1 LGLGSKKLFC
11 ICHLNKKIFLRKTFS
26 QPTVLIWD
34 SDGEPP
40 AGDWLTVL
48 WRNYDTKGRNDVAS
62 IQFLVE
68 DNAESLR
75 TQYLKWIYRLGETKI
90 NGKRIVDHL
99 EIRSGLS
106 YWWMTLL
113 AEKCNFAKSPQIN
126 DAIKL
131 LAFDKWAR
139 GKRFKTLALTT
150 SKAGLAKVLKFWCL
164 KTGTNFQWQHIK
176 EETGS
181 VFLPIRLY
189 QSMPHLAQACTLLV
203 RHLIQGWS
211 LRGVGLKEWRE
222 TKGKVTFISYFFNL
236 VPEALKAERF
246 ESRYWAH
253 LRDVLAREGCHTNWL
268 QLYVKS
274 AVFSAPMKAAEAI
287 RGFNKTGKGAETHIT
302 LDSFLSGGVVLRALR
317 DWFRLAL
324 VGLRLRKSLSFAI
337 NPLLDFTPLFQIDWD
352 RSMAGQTAM
361 NSVLYLNLIEEAL
374 KTLPKQRVGVY
385 LQENQAWEFAL
396 IHAWRTA
403 GHGRLIGAP
412 HSSVRFWDLRYFFD
426 PRSYK
431 STDQNT
437 LPIPDQVAVNGPAM
451 MKEYQ
456 RGRYPSAQLVEV
468 EALRY
473 LYLGKKTTA
482 KRPTRKKS
490 FGPLRVLVLGDY
502 LPSNTH
508 QMMLL
513 LEKAFES
520 LPADTTF
527 VLKPH
532 PNCPVRTEDY
542 PSLRMSVTMGSVS
555 TLFPDCN
562 VAFSSAGTSAA
573 VDAYCA
579 GVPVISARDP
589 KTLNLSPL
597 RSRKGVHFVST
608 PEELKQAFDKTS
620 KAQKSLNRKISM
632 FQCDKS
638 LRRWK
643 KIFAKSTG
651 RKRKKEHNLCAY

>member
-1 LGLGSKKLFC
+1 M
-11 ICHLNKKIFLRKTFS
+11 
-26 QPTVLIWD
+26 
-34 SDGEPP
+34 
-40 AGDWLTVL
+40 
-48 WRNYDTKGRNDVAS
+48 S
-62 IQFLVE
+62 IPRVVE
-68 DNAESLR
+68 ENAESLR
-75 TQYLKWIYRLGETKI
+75 ARYLKWIYDLGETKI

-113 AEKCNFAKSPQIN
+113 AGKCNFAKSPQID

-131 LAFDKWAR
+131 LAFDKWAK
-139 GKRFKTLALTT
+139 GKRVETLGLTT
-150 SKAGLAKVLKFWCL
+150 GKVGLAKVLKFWCH
-164 KTGTNFQWQHIK
+164 KTGTNFQWQHI
-176 EETGS
+176 EEEAGS
-181 VFLPIRLY
+181 VSLPTQLY
-189 QSMPHLAQACTLLV
+189 QSMPHLARAGTLLV

-211 LRGVGLKEWRE
+211 VRGVGLKEWRE
-222 TKGKVTFISYFFNL
+222 TKGQVTFISYLFNL
-236 VPEALKAERF
+236 VPEALKEGRF

-253 LRDVLAREGCHTNWL
+253 LPDLLARHGCHTNWL
-268 QLYVKS
+268 QLFVKS
-274 AVFSAPMKAAEAI
+274 GAFPVPKKAAEVI
-287 RGFNKTGKGAETHIT
+287 RVFNKTGKGAETHIT

-324 VGLRLRKSLSFAI
+324 VGRRLKASLSFAI
-337 NPLLDFTPLFQIDWD
+337 NPSLDFAPLFQIDWD

-361 NSVLYLNLIEEAL
+361 SNILYLNLIEEAV
-374 KTLPKQRVGVY
+374 KALPKQRVGVY

-431 STDQNT
+431 CTGQNT
-437 LPIPDQVAVNGPAM
+437 LPMPDQVAVNGPAM

-473 LYLGKKTTA
+473 LCLGKKTTA
-482 KRPTRKKS
+482 KKPTRKKS

-527 VLKPH
+527 ILKPH

-562 VAFSSAGTSAA
+562 VAYSSAVTSAA

-579 GVPVISARDP
+579 GVSVVMAREP
-589 KTLNLSPL
+589 KKLNLSPL
-597 RSRKGVHFVST
+597 RGCEGTQFAGT
-608 PEELKQAFDKTS
+608 PEELAKALIVAAATGHS
-620 KAQKSLNRKISM
+620 KKGRCNFFAIDSNLP
-632 FQCDKS
+632 
-638 LRRWK
+638 RWRQLLIK
-643 KIFAKSTG
+643 KRTQNG
-651 RKRKKEHNLCAY
+651 

>member
-1 LGLGSKKLFC
+1 M
-11 ICHLNKKIFLRKTFS
+11 
-26 QPTVLIWD
+26 
-34 SDGEPP
+34 
-40 AGDWLTVL
+40 
-48 WRNYDTKGRNDVAS
+48 S
-62 IQFLVE
+62 IPRIVE
-68 DNAESLR
+68 ENAESLGA
-75 TQYLKWIYRLGETKI
+75 QYLKWIYDLGETKI

-113 AEKCNFAKSPQIN
+113 AGKCNFAKSPQID

-131 LAFDKWAR
+131 LAFDKWAK
-139 GKRFKTLALTT
+139 GKRVDTLALTT

-164 KTGTNFQWQHIK
+164 KAGTNFQWQHI
-176 EETGS
+176 EEEAGS
-181 VFLPIRLY
+181 VSLPTQLY
-189 QSMPHLAQACTLLV
+189 QSMPHLARAGTLLV

-211 LRGVGLKEWRE
+211 VRGVGLKEWRE
-222 TKGKVTFISYFFNL
+222 TKGQVTFMSYLFNL
-236 VPEALKAERF
+236 VPEALKEGRF

-253 LRDVLAREGCHTNWL
+253 LPDLLARHGCHTNWL
-268 QLYVKS
+268 QLFVKS
-274 AVFSAPMKAAEAI
+274 GAFPVPKKAAEVI
-287 RGFNKTGKGAETHIT
+287 RVFNKTGKGAETHIT

-324 VGLRLRKSLSFAI
+324 VGRRLKASLSFAI
-337 NPLLDFTPLFQIDWD
+337 NPSLDFAPLFQIDWD

-361 NSVLYLNLIEEAL
+361 SNILYLNLIEEAV
-374 KTLPKQRVGVY
+374 KALPKQRVGVY

-431 STDQNT
+431 CTGQNT
-437 LPIPDQVAVNGPAM
+437 LPMPDQVAVNGPAM

-482 KRPTRKKS
+482 KKPNRKKS

-513 LEKAFES
+513 LEKAFQS
-520 LPADTTF
+520 LPAHWTCI
-527 VLKPH
+527 VKPH
-532 PNCPVRTEDY
+532 PNCPVRPEDY
-542 PSLRMSVTMGSVS
+542 PSLQMRITMDPVWNLL
-555 TLFPDCN
+555 TDCD
-562 VAFSSAGTSAA
+562 VVFSSAVTSAA
-573 VDAYCA
+573 VDACCA
-579 GVPVISARDP
+579 GVPLVSARDP

-597 RSRKGVHFVST
+597 RGCENTIFAST
-608 PEELKQAFDKTS
+608 PKELAKALKVPATTADLPKVKRDFFTLDSRLPRWRELLNEELA
-620 KAQKSLNRKISM
+620 
-632 FQCDKS
+632 
-638 LRRWK
+638 
-643 KIFAKSTG
+643 
-651 RKRKKEHNLCAY
+651 